1 MIYPLP
7 NEGKNKKKTK
17 TVKLNEN
24 VNTRA
29 GMKLILN
36 AVSNFDKLGKSSVN
50 LSIQD

>member
-7 NEGKNKKKTK
+7 NEGKNKKPKTF
-17 TVKLNEN
+17 KLNEN

-36 AVSNFDKLGKSSVN
+36 AMFPTSTSWENHL
-50 LSIQD
+50 